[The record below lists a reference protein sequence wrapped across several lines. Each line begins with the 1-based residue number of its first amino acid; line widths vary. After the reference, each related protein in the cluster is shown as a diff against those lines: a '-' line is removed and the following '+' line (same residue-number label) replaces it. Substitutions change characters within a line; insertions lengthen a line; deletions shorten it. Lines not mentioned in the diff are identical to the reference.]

1 MLVIDY
7 ILNKKHY
14 CVSFFWPQWWTFT
27 WNPYFEIIYWHLH
40 TIQYGN
46 AMIMKIILWHL
57 QNKICLVPL
66 LADFKIRLNCLYPTF
81 FFQVTCVHLPH
92 KPTYAT
98 ALSIVHLLQAAS
110 VTPCLKLQ
118 RRDCARQTSPHI
130 SATRSIHCQ
139 YATSKHIDVRPRN
152 VTPPLRFN
160 PEPTLHF
167 PNVTP
172 SPSAPISE
180 HPRVI

>member
-1 MLVIDY
+1 M
-7 ILNKKHY
+7 
-14 CVSFFWPQWWTFT
+14 
-27 WNPYFEIIYWHLH
+27 
-40 TIQYGN
+40 
-46 AMIMKIILWHL
+46 
-57 QNKICLVPL
+57 PL

-160 PEPTLHF
+160 PGPMLHF